1 MTRLQDFYDHYR
13 NNDITEYELMCGLQ
27 NGEIDSPEWLSYN
40 AIDTD
45 SIEIFDN
52 EEPDYQ
58 RILLS
63 DDRVYQQ

>member
-1 MTRLQDFYDHYR
+1 MTRLQNYYYQCMDDGLIEYD
-13 NNDITEYELMCGLQ
+13 LMCGIQ

-63 DDRVYQQ
+63 DDRID

>member
-1 MTRLQDFYDHYR
+1 MDDGLIEYD
-13 NNDITEYELMCGLQ
+13 LMCGIQ

-40 AIDTD
+40 AIDTR

-63 DDRVYQQ
+63 DDRID